1 MAALVNFL
9 SASLGLACG
18 AHMHNLN
25 LERDKDWKKRQ
36 VYKMVEKL
44 ERPKLDAMKRQY
56 LAEIDAEMAAAGKSK
71 A

>member
-9 SASLGLACG
+9 SASLGLAWG
-18 AHMHNLN
+18 AHMYHLH

-36 VYKMVEKL
+36 VYTMVEEL

-56 LAEIDAEMAAAGKSK
+56 LAEIDAAMAAAGKSK